1 MIILLNKNLI
11 FNHCGFMKKFHILM
25 LILTLFVVQCSE
37 LSPRQKC
44 YEDNYCK
51 SADAD
56 CIAASLLISSLFENN
71 NSRTNTGTTNGG
83 TTNGNTTTNSNSS
96 SSLLSVLY
104 NPLFCIGS
112 KASCEADCDKKHPY

>member
-1 MIILLNKNLI
+1 MKNFYILALVLVA
-11 FNHCGFMKKFHILM
+11 
-25 LILTLFVVQCSE
+25 TLFASQCSE

-51 SADAD
+51 SADSD
-56 CIAASLLISSLFENN
+56 CIAASILITSLFENSNSKGN
-71 NSRTNTGTTNGG
+71 NGTTNG
-83 TTNGNTTTNSNSS
+83 GNTTTNSNSS
-96 SSLLSVLY
+96 SSLLSLFY

>member
-1 MIILLNKNLI
+1 
-11 FNHCGFMKKFHILM
+11 MKKFHIFVLV
-25 LILTLFVVQCSE
+25 LVATLFASQCSE

-56 CIAASLLISSLFENN
+56 CIAASLLISSLFENSNSKGN
-71 NSRTNTGTTNGG
+71 NGTTNGG
-83 TTNGNTTTNSNSS
+83 NTNGNATTNSNSS
-96 SSLLSVLY
+96 SSLLSLFY

>member
-1 MIILLNKNLI
+1 MIILLHKNLI

-56 CIAASLLISSLFENN
+56 CIAAF
-71 NSRTNTGTTNGG
+71 
-83 TTNGNTTTNSNSS
+83 
-96 SSLLSVLY
+96 VVV
-104 NPLFCIGS
+104 
-112 KASCEADCDKKHPY
+112 